1 MARKCLVVDLDNT
14 LWGGVIGDDGVAG
27 LALGAG
33 TDGEAFVA
41 FQHHV
46 RALKDR
52 GVILAVCSKND
63 PEGAKAPF
71 DSHPDM
77 VLRLADFAVFRAHW
91 ENKADKSQDHP
102 EHLTTGDSRQGK
114 ECVSTCR
121 T

>member
-1 MARKCLVVDLDNT
+1 MARKCLFVVLDNT
-14 LWGGVIGDDGVAG
+14 LLGGVIGDDGVAG

-63 PEGAKAPF
+63 PEVAKAPF

-77 VLRLADFAVFRAHW
+77 VLRLDDFAVFRA
-91 ENKADKSQDHP
+91 NRDRKSTRLNSSH
-102 EHLTTGDSRQGK
+102 
-114 ECVSTCR
+114 
-121 T
+121 